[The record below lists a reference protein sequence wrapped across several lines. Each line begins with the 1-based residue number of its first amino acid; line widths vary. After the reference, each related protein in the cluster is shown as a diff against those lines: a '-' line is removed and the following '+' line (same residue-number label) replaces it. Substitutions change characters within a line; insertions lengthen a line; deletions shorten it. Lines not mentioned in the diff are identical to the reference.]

1 MVKFGKKMMFR
12 AIMMV
17 TATLCMFSGVQADE
31 QIAGNNCPKP
41 YLIIDFEDQTQM
53 QMLERDFISYEAC
66 FIDYAIAVS
75 EKVTAR
81 KEALD
86 NEVPEESW
94 TDENEDEQIEIMDE
108 ALETMEAYGEVL
120 DRSRQDFEELVQA
133 ILERVPAKVFN
144 QWDAETKVV
153 EP

>member
-1 MVKFGKKMMFR
+1 MKMMFR

-41 YLIIDFEDQTQM
+41 SLNIDFENQTQM
-53 QMLERDFISYEAC
+53 QMLEHDFISYEAC
-66 FIDYAIAVS
+66 FKDYAIAVF

-81 KEALD
+81 KEVLD

-94 TDENEDEQIEIMDE
+94 TDENEDDQVEIMEE
-108 ALETMEAYGEVL
+108 ALENMEAYGEAL
-120 DRSRQDFEELVQA
+120 ERSRQDFEELVRA
-133 ILERVPAKVFN
+133 ILEKVPAKVFN
-144 QWDAETKVV
+144 QWNAETKVI

>member
-1 MVKFGKKMMFR
+1 MVKFGMKMMLR

-17 TATLCMFSGVQADE
+17 TATLSMFSGVQADE
-31 QIAGNNCPKP
+31 QIVGNNCAKP
-41 YLIIDFEDQTQM
+41 YLNIDFEDQTQM

-66 FIDYAIAVS
+66 FIDYAEAVS
-75 EKVTAR
+75 EKVSAR
-81 KEALD
+81 KEDLD

-94 TDENEDEQIEIMDE
+94 TDENEDQQIEIMDE
-108 ALETMEAYGEVL
+108 ALETIEAYGVAL

-133 ILERVPAKVFN
+133 ILEKVPANVFN